1 MKHGKLEPKP
11 EAGKIEPEIGIGLVP
26 GVGVGFGIGLVPGVG
41 VGFGIGLVHEVGMGL
56 VHEVGM
62 GLVHEV
68 GKGEIGVQGF
78 PCLGGRPHG
87 G

>member
-1 MKHGKLEPKP
+1 MKIEPEPEVKLGKPEAAKSEAAKP

-26 GVGVGFGIGLVPGVG
+26 EVGVGFGIGLVP
-41 VGFGIGLVHEVGMGL
+41 
-56 VHEVGM
+56 
-62 GLVHEV
+62 EV

-78 PCLGGRPHG
+78 PYLGGRPHG